1 MSLFELS
8 MLTGQAAIAA
18 EEAHGG
24 GGMSIPVQVLTVIV
38 CFIIVY
44 WILKWFAFTPILRII
59 DERAEKI
66 ESDLKRADDAR
77 LQAEASRSEAETR
90 LSHIE
95 EEARVKMQ
103 TMMAETRQ
111 LADALHQKAQKDAAD
126 LLEKA
131 RINIEYETEKAREI
145 IKTEIVNL
153 TIGAAEQLI
162 KEKLDDDK
170 HRQLIGDFI
179 SQIERN

>member
-8 MLTGQAAIAA
+8 MLSARMVTAA

-24 GGMSIPVQVLTVIV
+24 EGPTIPVQVLTVII

-44 WILKWFAFTPILRII
+44 WILKRFAFTPILRII

-66 ESDLKRADDAR
+66 QADLQRADDAR
-77 LQAEASRSEAETR
+77 QQAEVCRSDVESRLR
-90 LSHIE
+90 NIE

-103 TMMAETRQ
+103 AMMAETRQ
-111 LADALHQKAQKDAAD
+111 LADSLQQKAQKDAAD

-131 RINIEYETEKAREI
+131 RTNIEYETEKARET

-162 KEKLDDDK
+162 KVKLDDDK